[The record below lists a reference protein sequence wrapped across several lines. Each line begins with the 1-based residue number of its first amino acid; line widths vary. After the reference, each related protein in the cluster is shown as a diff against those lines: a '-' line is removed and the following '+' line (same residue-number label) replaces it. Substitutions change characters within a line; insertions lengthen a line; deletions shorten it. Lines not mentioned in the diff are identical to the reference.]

1 MNAAID
7 RKRIS
12 LEGVLV
18 PVTAARN
25 GDFLRD
31 AGFRD
36 VECFWRCLNLA
47 AWFAIK
53 PRVSADIPLQQSP
66 R

>member
-31 AGFRD
+31 RD
-36 VECFWRCLNLA
+36 VERFWRCLNLA